1 LNRLS
6 ISQTTLAEAV
16 LDTRQ
21 RSLELLRDL
30 DEDQL
35 LGPRLPIV
43 NPLLWEMGHLAWFG
57 EKWVLRHVGERP
69 PLRSDTD
76 ALFDSSAVPHDT
88 RWDLPLPSRAATMD
102 YVNQVQ
108 ERILDVVH
116 RGPTAEEAYFIL
128 LSVFHEDMHG
138 EAFLYTRQTLGYS
151 RPRLSPPGGRNDEG
165 GRVKDENHKPRGEKP
180 GDSSFIL
187 HPSSLGVGPLP
198 GDVQIPGG
206 TFHLGAGRDEPFVFD
221 NEKWAHPVPV
231 RPFAIARAAVTQAE
245 FAAFVADD
253 GYRRAELW
261 SLAGWCWRQA
271 GEVLHPMHWRREGPG
286 WLRRDFDR
294 WLPLE
299 PHRPVIHVN
308 WYEAEAYCRW
318 AGRRLPTEVEWETA
332 AAASGN
338 DLSSPKRHFPWGDD
352 SPNEKRAQLDGYAL
366 GCCDV
371 ADHPSGDSHFGCR
384 QMIGNVWE
392 WTASDFLPYPGF
404 VADPY
409 REYSEPW
416 FGTHK
421 VLRGGAWMTRSRLL
435 RNTWRNFY
443 QPDRRDV
450 WAGFRTCAL
459 PS

>member
-1 LNRLS
+1 LNLLS

-16 LDTRQ
+16 IDTRQ

-57 EKWVLRHVGERP
+57 EKWVLRHAGKRP
-69 PLRSDTD
+69 PLRSDAD
-76 ALFDSSAVPHDT
+76 SLFDSSAVPHDT
-88 RWDLPLPSRAATMD
+88 RWDLPLPPRAATMD
-102 YVNQVQ
+102 YMNQVQ

-116 RGPTAEEAYFIL
+116 RGPTSEEAYFIL

-151 RPRLSPPGGRNDEG
+151 RPRLSPPRGYAIGQTEG
-165 GRVKDENHKPRGEKP
+165 GSDGA
-180 GDSSFIL
+180 
-187 HPSSLGVGPLP
+187 GPLP

-206 TFHLGAGRDEPFVFD
+206 TFHLGAGREEPFVFD
-221 NEKWAHPVPV
+221 NEKWTHPVPL
-231 RPFAIARAAVTQAE
+231 RPFAIARAPVTQAE

-261 SLAGWCWRQA
+261 GPAGWRWRQA
-271 GEVLHPMHWRREGPG
+271 GEVLHPMHWRREGNG

-318 AGRRLPTEVEWETA
+318 AGRRLPTEAEWETA

-338 DLSSPKRHFPWGDD
+338 DLSAPKRRFPWGDEL
-352 SPNEKRAQLDGYAL
+352 PNPMQAQLDGYRL
-366 GCCDV
+366 GCCNV
-371 ADHPSGDSHFGCR
+371 ADLPAGDSHFGCR

-409 REYSEPW
+409 RDYSQPW

-459 PS
+459 RS